1 MKKRRTVK
9 QRKRNNTGSAMV
21 TVLVVIAFIS
31 ILATVML
38 YLSGANFQMKTTD
51 FRTKES
57 FYQAET
63 TVEELRAQLVKDVEI
78 AFAKAYTAT
87 VSEYS
92 GMGDMATRES
102 NFRQH
107 FCDEM
112 NTIWENRCGVIVP
125 DPSDPT
131 NRVFDWVTGITNV
144 VKPVGPDPSP
154 SPYPDPYSN
163 ADAYLDIKVTPS
175 FGFETSENCDGSYGD
190 VPHDPGLIILRG
202 VTVTYDSP
210 QYYTSIISTDFCI
223 TIPKVNWSGVFDP
236 AIPAATSAP
245 GATAVPTPPPY
256 FDGNFSSCVK
266 YMNWTKQ

>member
-1 MKKRRTVK
+1 MKRCRTVR
-9 QRKRNNTGSAMV
+9 QRKRNNAGSAMV
-21 TVLVVIAFIS
+21 TVLVVIVFIS
-31 ILATVML
+31 IMATVML

-63 TVEELRAQLVKDVEI
+63 PVEELRAQLVKDVEI

-112 NTIWENRCGVIVP
+112 DTIWENRCGVIVP
-125 DPSDPT
+125 DPSNPT
-131 NRVFDWVTGITNV
+131 YRVFDWVTGITNV
-144 VKPVGPDPSP
+144 VESVAS
-154 SPYPDPYSN
+154 
-163 ADAYLDIKVTPS
+163 DAYLNIEVTPS
-175 FGFETSENCDGSYGD
+175 LGFDTSES
-190 VPHDPGLIILRG
+190 GLVILRG

-210 QYYTSIISTDFCI
+210 QYYTSIITTDFCI
-223 TIPKVNWSGVFDP
+223 TIPKVNWSGTFDSAVP
-236 AIPAATSAP
+236 AATPAPGVTPAPGATSAP
-245 GATAVPTPPPY
+245 AGYY
-256 FDGNFSSCVK
+256 FDGNFSKCVN

>member
-1 MKKRRTVK
+1 MKGHRMVK
-9 QRKRNNTGSAMV
+9 PRKQNNAGSTMV
-21 TVLVVIAFIS
+21 TVLVVIIFMS

-38 YLSGANFQMKTTD
+38 YLSGTNFQTKVTD

-63 TVEELRAQLVKDVEI
+63 PVEELRAQLVKDVEI
-78 AFAKAYTAT
+78 AFAKAYTAA

-125 DPSDPT
+125 DPSNPA
-131 NRVFDWVTGITNV
+131 NRVFDWRTGIGKV
-144 VKPVGPDPSP
+144 VESVGT
-154 SPYPDPYSN
+154 
-163 ADAYLDIKVTPS
+163 DAYLDIKVTPS
-175 FGFETSENCDGSYGD
+175 FGFDTSE
-190 VPHDPGLIILRG
+190 PGLVIMRG

-210 QYYTSIISTDFCI
+210 QYYTSIITTDFCI
-223 TIPKVNWSGVFDP
+223 TIPKINWSGTFDS
-236 AIPAATSAP
+236 AVPAATPVP
-245 GATAVPTPPPY
+245 GATPAPTSAPAAYY
-256 FDGNFSSCVK
+256 FDGNFSKCVN
-266 YMNWTKQ
+266 YMNWIKQ

>member
-1 MKKRRTVK
+1 MERRRTVK
-9 QRKRNNTGSAMV
+9 QRKRNNAGSAMG
-21 TVLVVIAFIS
+21 TVLVVIVVIS

-38 YLSGANFQMKTTD
+38 YLSGSNFQMKVTD

-63 TVEELRAQLVKDVEI
+63 PVEELRAQLVKDVEI

-102 NFRQH
+102 SYRQH

-131 NRVFDWVTGITNV
+131 NRVFDWETGIRNV
-144 VKPVGPDPSP
+144 VESVG
-154 SPYPDPYSN
+154 

-175 FGFETSENCDGSYGD
+175 FEFETSENCDHSYGD
-190 VPHDPGLIILRG
+190 VIHDPGLIILRG

-210 QYYTSIISTDFCI
+210 QYYTSIITTDFCI
-223 TIPKVNWSGVFDP
+223 TIPKINWSGTFDT
-236 AIPAATSAP
+236 ADPAATPAP
-245 GATAVPTPPPY
+245 GASPAPAVYY
-256 FDGNFSSCVK
+256 FDGNFSSCVN
-266 YMNWTKQ
+266 YMNWIKQ

>member
-1 MKKRRTVK
+1 MKKHHTVK
-9 QRKRNNTGSAMV
+9 QRKRNNAGSAMV
-21 TVLVVIAFIS
+21 TVLVVVVFIS
-31 ILATVML
+31 ILATIML
-38 YLSGANFQMKTTD
+38 YLSGANFQMKATD

-63 TVEELRAQLVKDVEI
+63 PVEELRAQLVKDVEI

-112 NTIWENRCGVIVP
+112 NTIWEKRCGVIVP
-125 DPSDPT
+125 DPSNPT
-131 NRVFDWVTGITNV
+131 YRVFDWKTGITNV
-144 VKPVGPDPSP
+144 VGSVAS
-154 SPYPDPYSN
+154 
-163 ADAYLDIKVTPS
+163 DAYLNIEVTPS
-175 FGFETSENCDGSYGD
+175 LGFETSENCDGSYGD
-190 VPHDPGLIILRG
+190 VPHDSGLIILRG
-202 VTVTYDSP
+202 VEVTYDSP
-210 QYYTSIISTDFCI
+210 EYYTSIISTDFCI
-223 TIPKVNWSGVFDP
+223 EIPKINWSGVFDSAPTP
-236 AIPAATSAP
+236 APTSAP
-245 GATAVPTPPPY
+245 GATSAPTSASAGYY